1 MWLKLEGSNT
11 MTGEL
16 KKYEITF
23 RLTMPS
29 NQKETEYHI
38 KVEANDEAEA
48 YAKAKAEWLDA
59 VYPRDYR
66 VKEVAAVMTKE
77 KGLIVA

>member
-1 MWLKLEGSNT
+1 

-29 NQKETEYHI
+29 NVKESEYRI
-38 KVEANDEAEA
+38 TVNANDESEA
-48 YAKAKAEWLDA
+48 YAKAKAEWVDA
-59 VYPRDYR
+59 TYPRDYR
-66 VKEVAAVMTKE
+66 VKEIAAVMTKE

>member
-1 MWLKLEGSNT
+1 MEQ
-11 MTGEL
+11 
-16 KKYEITF
+16 KKFEITF

-29 NQKETEYHI
+29 NIKESEYRITVH
-38 KVEANDEAEA
+38 ADDEAEA

>member
-1 MWLKLEGSNT
+1 

-16 KKYEITF
+16 KKFEITF

-29 NQKETEYHI
+29 NVKESEYKIIVH
-38 KVEANDEAEA
+38 ADDEAEA
-48 YAKAKAEWLDA
+48 YVKAKAEWVDA
-59 VYPRDYR
+59 TYPRDYR
-66 VKEVAAVMTKE
+66 VKEVASVMTKE